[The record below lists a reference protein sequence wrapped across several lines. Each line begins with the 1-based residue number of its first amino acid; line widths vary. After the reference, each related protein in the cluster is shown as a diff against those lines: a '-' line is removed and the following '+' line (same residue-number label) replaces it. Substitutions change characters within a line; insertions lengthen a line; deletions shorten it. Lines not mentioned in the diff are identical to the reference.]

1 MKSKVLCYLIILIAI
16 ILHSCSQEESYFT
29 TENNIKLRFENTKET
44 DKNSNGIKTYK
55 TKILSTSPLK
65 IESEELEI
73 IKVKHSET
81 NKISY
86 AIVEK
91 LISKKRSKKYSK
103 VEKDCESNIQKG
115 YWYDGSDCFV
125 YGTII
130 TDDNCAKLFIP
141 ADTATQIV
149 MNECGWSDMA

>member
-1 MKSKVLCYLIILIAI
+1 MKSKVPYCLMAVIAI
-16 ILHSCSQEESYFT
+16 FLHSCSQEELYST
-29 TENNIKLRFENTKET
+29 SENNIKLRFENTKET
-44 DKNSNGIKTYK
+44 DKNSDGVKTYK

-65 IESEELEI
+65 IESEELEV

-81 NKISY
+81 NKMSY

-91 LISKKRSKKYSK
+91 VTFKNKSKKYSK
-103 VEKDCESNIQKG
+103 VEKDCESNILKG

-130 TDDNCAKLFIP
+130 TDDNCVKLFIP